1 VDYISEEELRM
12 IYNDTK
18 DIKAIPPKIGA
29 IKCFCDNEETDISK
43 NLTMN
48 PQKAW
53 SMVKDQMTKLYNFTD
68 HDGHEFELPI
78 CYHYFEDT
86 YTV

>member
-53 SMVKDQMTKLYNFTD
+53 SMVK
-68 HDGHEFELPI
+68 E
-78 CYHYFEDT
+78 
-86 YTV
+86 